1 MENYLLFVDNH
12 QFRDPKHEDKY
23 TGPMMI
29 ISTSNDEQLKKKIL
43 ISLFGVYVDI
53 FLLRSND

>member
-1 MENYLLFVDNH
+1 MENYLLFVNNH
-12 QFRDPKHEDKY
+12 QLRDPKHEDKY